1 MAYFTDAP
9 KEIRV
14 GVSQTIGLAYLPGFF
29 VANQKKSPK
38 VSYRVAHQSSQEI
51 LRALENNELDIGV
64 VCPPTRLPKTLRITH
79 RFEDAFTLI
88 VSRPIIPPK
97 SISKKALKSWMQEQQ
112 WLLINEASNTGQRL
126 RKWISRHEWLVTPM
140 MQLDNFDL
148 IINLVALG
156 MGISFV
162 PNRAL
167 ALYGNKHSI
176 QRIALPQRFTRE
188 LVVVARR
195 HLKPAPHL
203 TEFIEN
209 ILF

>member
-1 MAYFTDAP
+1 
-9 KEIRV
+9 
-14 GVSQTIGLAYLPGFF
+14 
-29 VANQKKSPK
+29 
-38 VSYRVAHQSSQEI
+38 
-51 LRALENNELDIGV
+51 
-64 VCPPTRLPKTLRITH
+64 
-79 RFEDAFTLI
+79 
-88 VSRPIIPPK
+88 
-97 SISKKALKSWMQEQQ
+97 MQEQH

-126 RKWISRHEWLVTPM
+126 RKWIARHEWLVTPM

-176 QRIALPQRFTRE
+176 QRISLPQRFTRE

-195 HLKPAPHL
+195 HRKPAPHL
-203 TEFIEN
+203 TDFIEN